1 MSTANK
7 TTNKQ
12 SELPTESEAFTDLPE
27 EKPFELPP
35 GNAEEAIA
43 LLRLWREDES
53 DEEEQRETWDYLKRV
68 LDEDRLSDRKLFS

>member
-1 MSTANK
+1 MSKVNK
-7 TTNKQ
+7 TPSKQ
-12 SELPTESEAFTDLPE
+12 SKLPDESKTFADLLD

-43 LLRLWREDES
+43 LLRLWREDKS

-68 LDEDRLSDRKLFS
+68 LDEDRLSDRKLFP